1 MVISPEFRMR
11 QHRDEDHQEDAPHF
25 TIPKDLVDYITNGE
39 FDPKK
44 HVLKVKQKGQTRT
57 AAQKNY
63 KYDLV
68 DDPDQML

>member
-11 QHRDEDHQEDAPHF
+11 QHRDEYHQEDALHF
-25 TIPKDLVDYITNGE
+25 TIPKDVVDYITNGD
-39 FDPKK
+39 FDPKTCLESEAK
-44 HVLKVKQKGQTRT
+44 RSTSNSCS
-57 AAQKNY
+57 KNY